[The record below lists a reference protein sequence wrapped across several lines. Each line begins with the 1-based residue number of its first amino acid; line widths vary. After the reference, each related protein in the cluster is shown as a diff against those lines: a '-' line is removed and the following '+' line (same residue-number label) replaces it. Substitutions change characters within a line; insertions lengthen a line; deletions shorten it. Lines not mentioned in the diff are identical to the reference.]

1 MVGGVRLSVKSS
13 KANSNLVLIKAENQT
28 DSRLDWAKWLISIVL
43 VLAGLA
49 GNHYYSEVSMPLRTL
64 GWVAIL
70 ALAGLVA
77 SRTTK
82 GRWVVEFFGDSRAEL
97 RKVVWPTREETM
109 QTTLVV
115 AAMVIIL
122 ALLLWGMDGILVWA
136 IGWLTGQRG

>member
-1 MVGGVRLSVKSS
+1 VKST
-13 KANSNLVLIKAENQT
+13 KPTSNLVLIKTENEDEQ
-28 DSRLDWAKWLISIVL
+28 RLDWAKWLISIVL
-43 VLAGLA
+43 VLAGLI

-64 GWVAIL
+64 GWIAVL
-70 ALAGLVA
+70 SLAGLVA
-77 SRTTK
+77 STTQK
-82 GRWVVEFFGDSRAEL
+82 GRWIVEFFRDSRMEL

-115 AAMVIIL
+115 VAMVIIL

>member
-1 MVGGVRLSVKSS
+1 MKSS
-13 KANSNLVLIKAENQT
+13 KASNNIVLLKSENPPE
-28 DSRLDWAKWLISIVL
+28 SRLDFVKWMISIVL
-43 VLAGLA
+43 VLAGLI
-49 GNHYYSEVSMPLRTL
+49 GNHYYSEVPMPLRTI

-70 ALAGLVA
+70 SLAGWVA

-82 GRWVVEFFGDSRAEL
+82 GRWIVEFFRDSRMEL

-115 AAMVIIL
+115 GAMVVIL
-122 ALLLWGMDGILVWA
+122 ALLLWGMDGVLVWA